1 MAYPTG
7 FEPVS
12 YGFGDRCFI
21 QLNYGHMAGAAGLEP
36 ADAGVKVP
44 CLNQLGYTPIFLENL
59 SFDQPGLLSTAT
71 SSRCFQWAVN
81 QPLTTQE
88 IRTPISGL

>member
-12 YGFGDRCFI
+12 YGFGDRCFS
-21 QLNYGHMAGAAGLEP
+21 QLNYGHIMVRVAGFEP

-44 CLNQLGYTPIFLENL
+44 CLNQLGYTPIF
-59 SFDQPGLLSTAT
+59 
-71 SSRCFQWAVN
+71 
-81 QPLTTQE
+81 
-88 IRTPISGL
+88 